1 MTVGARDPNGIDKLP
16 PFVDLPV
23 AAVRSPAVRVGAK
36 QFVRISVLVHRPI
49 ASVPGAG
56 GVIVR
61 DSIGGE
67 TLQFRT
73 TDPIPELSRVVLYR
87 RVPADGELTV
97 TLGLAGYGDVFF
109 DDLRIEPVV
118 SIPPSVP
125 QAVGRPGPPP
135 PPRAPLGPLLG
146 RSARAPRPHQPL
158 IPFDALSRPDPA
170 LDLVSGAGC
179 RYRDGRRAGSD
190 LLGTSRT
197 RG

>member
-1 MTVGARDPNGIDKLP
+1 M
-16 PFVDLPV
+16 

-49 ASVPGAG
+49 ASAPGAG

-125 QAVGRPGPPP
+125 QAVDGLARRRSPEPPSVRSSAARPEPRGRTN
-135 PPRAPLGPLLG
+135 R
-146 RSARAPRPHQPL
+146 
-158 IPFDALSRPDPA
+158 
-170 LDLVSGAGC
+170 
-179 RYRDGRRAGSD
+179 
-190 LLGTSRT
+190 
-197 RG
+197 